1 MSKTK
6 GCGIASIVD
15 TQTLQS
21 MAAVG
26 MTPAQI
32 AEYYG
37 LTRQGMVKVI
47 NNNPELKEAFDKGLP
62 HVLIKAAGVVIH
74 HMEQKNLLAAMYI
87 LNNRGGWKEAKYD
100 KEKPDADIP
109 RIQIYLPENFRDS
122 PDNETIIEE

>member
-1 MSKTK
+1 
-6 GCGIASIVD
+6 
-15 TQTLQS
+15 
-21 MAAVG
+21 

-47 NNNPELKEAFDKGLP
+47 NNNPQLKEAFDKGLP
-62 HVLIKAAGVVIH
+62 YVLIKAASVVMH
-74 HMEQKNLLAAMYI
+74 HIEQNNLLAAMYL

-100 KEKPDADIP
+100 KEKPDADIQ
-109 RIQIYLPENFRDS
+109 RVMIYLPENFRDS